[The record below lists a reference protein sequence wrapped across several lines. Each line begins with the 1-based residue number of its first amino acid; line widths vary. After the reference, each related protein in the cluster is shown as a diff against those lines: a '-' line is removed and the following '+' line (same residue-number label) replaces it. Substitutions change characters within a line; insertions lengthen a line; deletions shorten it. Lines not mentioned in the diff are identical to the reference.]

1 MGTGRKTKVHAACL
15 AAACVLTTPTLAAEA
30 TFGFSG
36 WAVGYLPTA
45 IAIDR
50 LNEMGHEVDAVELG
64 GNNNQLQA
72 AATGNVDITAIAQV
86 MDAIDQGFDTRFF
99 LAGNSNEFLLV
110 ARSGLDSCESLEGQ
124 ALGIHSVGSFV
135 GQLALQWLAATC
147 PETNANITVIEGSDN
162 RLAALVAGQLDA
174 SVIDLQDWALLQQA
188 MPGAFEVTSDYTK
201 TLPIMRAAFAAP
213 PAFIEANP
221 ELIEDWITV
230 HLDVYQE
237 IYENPQLL
245 VEKGL
250 EVLGEID
257 PEVLPQIVDAF
268 VAAEIWPVDG
278 GPTDAS
284 VQATIDFFDNDG
296 EPFETISAPA
306 DVVDRTILDAVLSSR

>member
-15 AAACVLTTPTLAAEA
+15 AAACVLTTPALAAEA

-135 GQLALQWLAATC
+135 GQLALQWL
-147 PETNANITVIEGSDN
+147 P
-162 RLAALVAGQLDA
+162 
-174 SVIDLQDWALLQQA
+174 
-188 MPGAFEVTSDYTK
+188 
-201 TLPIMRAAFAAP
+201 
-213 PAFIEANP
+213 
-221 ELIEDWITV
+221 
-230 HLDVYQE
+230 
-237 IYENPQLL
+237 
-245 VEKGL
+245 
-250 EVLGEID
+250 
-257 PEVLPQIVDAF
+257 
-268 VAAEIWPVDG
+268 
-278 GPTDAS
+278 
-284 VQATIDFFDNDG
+284 
-296 EPFETISAPA
+296 
-306 DVVDRTILDAVLSSR
+306 